1 MQNFD
6 VTVPI
11 VSLADNTLEIDE
23 KEIRTRMGYLAA
35 DCLKALD
42 TALADPSTTSMGK
55 ALHFTADVVCS
66 GGYYLWQKFCYEYAI
81 DHIGLSSLKIFQYLI
96 ARFKDIDKQYEAL
109 PADTFYGSEA
119 IQRRLSEVI
128 ITLQCSPRRGKVKI
142 PTVGSETHRNATWL
156 NGVRRAPESA
166 AVRRVYIRSS
176 DLIELYIAANE
187 MIYACKEGA
196 LERALFWVKW
206 VADEDAAIKKESGGG
221 LTNSDH
227 GVALS
232 SKGKGRAS
240 PIHFL
245 FLCAFEFYKEAAT
258 ANPPTIKMNEE
269 VAALVYLYKTAPTS
283 ILTGRKRTEL
293 LIILLQVLCE
303 VPKWKNPVA
312 GPVFKD
318 PVLIS
323 RTVAQAPMFFKEILA
338 RPAPRKVIKK
348 QGKPK
353 KAKKTGENMST
364 EEKLAAFDAAVN
376 KMYGLEPTGGA
387 GGTR

>member
-6 VTVPI
+6 VTIPMVTINENLPE
-11 VSLADNTLEIDE
+11 LDE

-35 DCLKALD
+35 DCIKALD
-42 TALADPSTTSMGK
+42 NALADPSATSMGK

-81 DHIGLSSLKIFQYLI
+81 DHIGLASLKIFQYLI
-96 ARFKDIDKQYEAL
+96 ARFKELDKQYEAL
-109 PADTFYGSEA
+109 PADTFYSSEVL
-119 IQRRLSEVI
+119 QRRLAEII
-128 ITLQCSPRRGKVKI
+128 ITLQSSPRKGKVKI
-142 PTVGSETHRNATWL
+142 PAVGPETHRNATWL

-166 AVRRVYIRSS
+166 AVRRVYTRSS

-187 MIYACKEGA
+187 MIHACKEGA

-206 VADEDAAIKKESGGG
+206 TADEEAAIRKDSGGG
-221 LTNSDH
+221 LTTSDH
-227 GVALS
+227 GIALS
-232 SKGKGRAS
+232 KGGKGKAN

-245 FLCAFEFYKEAAT
+245 FLCAWEFYKELAT
-258 ANPPTIKMNEE
+258 ATPPVIKMNDE
-269 VAALVYLYKTAPTS
+269 VSALVYLYKTAPTS

-318 PVLIS
+318 PVHIS
-323 RTVAQAPMFFKEILA
+323 RTVSQAPMFFKEILA
-338 RPAPRKVIKK
+338 RPAPKKIIKK
-348 QGKPK
+348 QGKAK
-353 KAKKTGENMST
+353 TKKKTGENLTT

-376 KMYGLEPTGGA
+376 KMYGIETGG
-387 GGTR
+387 GSGR

>member
-6 VTVPI
+6 VAIPMVTI
-11 VSLADNTLEIDE
+11 NDNLPELDE

-42 TALADPSTTSMGK
+42 AALADPSTTSMGK

-81 DHIGLSSLKIFQYLI
+81 DHIGLASLKIFQYLI
-96 ARFKDIDKQYEAL
+96 ARFKEIDKQYEAL
-109 PADTFYGSEA
+109 PADTFYGSEVL
-119 IQRRLSEVI
+119 QRRLAEII
-128 ITLQCSPRRGKVKI
+128 ITLQSSPRKGKVKI
-142 PTVGSETHRNATWL
+142 PAVGPETHRNATWL

-166 AVRRVYIRSS
+166 AVRRVYTRSS

-187 MIYACKEGA
+187 MIHACKEGA

-206 VADEDAAIKKESGGG
+206 VADEEAAIKKESGGG
-221 LTNSDH
+221 LTTSDH
-227 GVALS
+227 GIALS
-232 SKGKGRAS
+232 KSAKGKAN

-245 FLCAFEFYKEAAT
+245 FLCAWEFYKELAT
-258 ANPPTIKMNEE
+258 ANPPVIKMNDE
-269 VAALVYLYKTAPTS
+269 VSALVYLYKTAPTS

-303 VPKWKNPVA
+303 VPKWKNPIA

-318 PVLIS
+318 PVHIS
-323 RTVAQAPMFFKEILA
+323 RTVSQAPMFFKEILA
-338 RPAPRKVIKK
+338 RPAPKKIIKK
-348 QGKPK
+348 QGKAK
-353 KAKKTGENMST
+353 TKKKTGENLTT

-376 KMYGLEPTGGA
+376 KMYGIETTGNSG
-387 GGTR
+387 R